1 MVNVEVK
8 DNANNIHQMNADSVS
23 SGETQVVKLQ
33 LGDSGTDEGFVSS
46 NNPLSVFVDFLVK
59 SALRQLSKLSFDTSG
74 QLRTAVSG
82 TVGLSSNQT
91 LGTVT
96 TMTTGNISIG
106 DAGKTGTNV
115 MYTRLATEVNLIRS

>member
-74 QLRTAVSG
+74 QLRATVSG

-91 LGTVT
+91 LGTL
-96 TMTTGNISIG
+96 TTGNISIG
-106 DAGKTGTNV
+106 DAGKPATSI
-115 MYTRLATEVNLIRS
+115 MYTRPATETNLIRS

>member
-46 NNPLSVFVDFLVK
+46 KNPLSVFVDFLVK

-96 TMTTGNISIG
+96 TGNISIG
-106 DAGKTGTNV
+106 DAGKTGTSI
-115 MYTRLATEVNLIRS
+115 MYKRLATEVNLIRS

>member
-8 DNANNIHQMNADSVS
+8 DNANTIHQMNADAVS

-33 LGDSGTDEGFVSS
+33 VGDAGTDEGFVSS

-59 SALRQLSKLSFDTSG
+59 SALRQLSKLSFDGSG
-74 QLRTAVSG
+74 QLRATVAG

-91 LGTVT
+91 LGTL
-96 TMTTGNISIG
+96 TTGNISFG
-106 DAGKTGTNV
+106 DAGKPATNII
-115 MYTRLATEVNLIRS
+115 YTRRTTETNLIRS